1 VVAIVER
8 LDRYQHKHPIAAFT
22 LAVLYKFFDDQG
34 AYLAALITFYGFV
47 SLIPLLLLSST
58 ILGLVF
64 IGHPAAVQH
73 VLNSALHQ
81 FPVVGSQLNDD
92 PRRIGAGVAGLVVG
106 IIGSIWGGLGVAQA
120 IQYAMNTAWRVPRNE
135 RPNPFKSRGRSLWIL
150 GTGGLAIIGTTVLS
164 AIGGSGDGTFGIALR
179 VVMLGSSVAL
189 NAVAFVFVFRIAT
202 ARELSIRDVAFGAIT
217 AALFWQLLQSFG
229 VLYVRHVV
237 KNASETNGA
246 FAFVLGL
253 VAFLYLTALA
263 VVLCVEIDVVN
274 VDKLYPRSVLTPFT
288 DNVILTP
295 ADRRA
300 YSMQVKAQRMKG
312 FEQIDVQFDRPD
324 PPPTTTPLTESRSA
338 VDKTDVAEIS
348 GAAQKPSTA
357 NGSGFDETV
366 GSTVKP
372 LAPEHLESLDVP
384 ATPSK
389 SGATKEFS
397 SSTEGAD
404 RCDDAA
410 ELLAVHRDA
419 SKLGGDSA

>member
-1 VVAIVER
+1 VVAIAER
-8 LDRYQHKHPIAAFT
+8 LDRFQHKHPVAAFA

-58 ILGLVF
+58 VLGLIL

-92 PRRIGAGVAGLVVG
+92 PRRIGAGAAGLVVG
-106 IIGSIWGGLGVAQA
+106 IIGSVWGGLGVAQA
-120 IQYAMNTAWRVPRNE
+120 IQYAMNTAWRVPRNR
-135 RPNPFKSRGRSLWIL
+135 RPNPFKARGRSLWIL

-179 VVMLGSSVAL
+179 VTMLATSVAL
-189 NAVAFVFVFRIAT
+189 NAIAFVFVFRIAT
-202 ARELSIRDVAFGAIT
+202 ARDLSIRDVAFGAIA

-300 YSMQVKAQRMKG
+300 YSTQVKAQQMKG
-312 FEQIDVQFDRPD
+312 FEQIEVQFDPPD
-324 PPPTTTPLTESRSA
+324 RAARTAEQGQPSQPQILPGAEAPAGPKKLSTAAGSGAPENLGSAPGPSADDVLPPTDDLCNDSDGLLP
-338 VDKTDVAEIS
+338 VHQDVA
-348 GAAQKPSTA
+348 
-357 NGSGFDETV
+357 
-366 GSTVKP
+366 
-372 LAPEHLESLDVP
+372 LP
-384 ATPSK
+384 A
-389 SGATKEFS
+389 
-397 SSTEGAD
+397 
-404 RCDDAA
+404 
-410 ELLAVHRDA
+410 RDN
-419 SKLGGDSA
+419 S